1 MASRDFGLLRYD
13 FKRVDGKGE
22 AFHAFQTPSSYV
34 RAVRHDE
41 LNPFETGALM
51 AYYAVRAAG
60 ILGDMGVDV
69 SHCKSD
75 LDKALKLFDSY
86 QFHEVPLDDDG
97 NELEREGDGGEPDPT
112 SPNPPLSLT

>member
-13 FKRVDGKGE
+13 YKRADGRGE
-22 AFHAFQTPSSYV
+22 TFHAFQTPSAYV
-34 RAVRHDE
+34 RAVRHDD
-41 LNPFETGALM
+41 LNPFEAGTLM
-51 AYYAVRAAG
+51 AYYAARAAG

-69 SHCKSD
+69 SHCKGD

-97 NELEREGDGGEPDPT
+97 NELERGDGDGEEDPT
-112 SPNPPLSLT
+112 PPNPPLSHI